1 MEENTAPAAETAA
14 PAAEP
19 ASTPVAETQSQ
30 EQPREFEASPRNAID
45 RAFDNVFEDADEKPA
60 GDRPRDEM
68 GRFAP
73 TKEQAA
79 QTAQAAPAEQPT
91 PEANKFAPPERFSAD
106 AKAAWEKAPE
116 PIKAEVNRAITELT
130 SGIDKYRQAYEPF
143 RAFDDQLRANGQR
156 FDEVIAH
163 YTGIEHLLSQDPV
176 QGLDRICRN
185 MGMSLED
192 VARHVLGQPQEERAG
207 RDAQI
212 IAELN
217 QKLQRLEQGF
227 NGINQAEQERRF
239 ESSMQQ
245 VVNFA
250 ATHPRVDELAGDIKF
265 FLESGRATDLEHAYA
280 LAERLNPAPAP
291 QPSTVQQ
298 QTPAAQNR
306 RGVASVAGAPTSGS
320 NPANRKTSGSVR
332 SALDNAFDSI
342 GI

>member
-1 MEENTAPAAETAA
+1 
-14 PAAEP
+14 
-19 ASTPVAETQSQ
+19 
-30 EQPREFEASPRNAID
+30 
-45 RAFDNVFEDADEKPA
+45 
-60 GDRPRDEM
+60 
-68 GRFAP
+68 
-73 TKEQAA
+73 
-79 QTAQAAPAEQPT
+79 
-91 PEANKFAPPERFSAD
+91 
-106 AKAAWEKAPE
+106 
-116 PIKAEVNRAITELT
+116 
-130 SGIDKYRQAYEPF
+130 
-143 RAFDDQLRANGQR
+143 
-156 FDEVIAH
+156 
-163 YTGIEHLLSQDPV
+163 
-176 QGLDRICRN
+176 
-185 MGMSLED
+185 MGMSLEQ

-239 ESSMQQ
+239 EASMQQ

-265 FLESGRATDLEHAYA
+265 FLESGRATDLKKAYE
-280 LAERLNPAPAP
+280 LAERLNPAPAS
-291 QPSTVQQ
+291 QPAPVQQ